1 MHHELEAA
9 YFSLRFE
16 SHPLEPFVKFMADLA
31 KSDTKYC
38 QLIVKIGFLDLFLN
52 LYLDGFLVSSKAPF
66 VPMPHRSS
74 TLFDRCVEALM
85 TIAADAV
92 SSTSLHAHPI
102 HLLWPRHAEVRI
114 THCLARQIRD
124 RVEGWKSLETDSIR
138 RRLRGLKNLIEAS
151 CRHSDPY
158 DGMSTLPV
166 DFPSDHIVNTTTS
179 IFDDII
185 DMVMF
190 VRQVVSM
197 FCRCSQ
203 LSCSRSDDYGEDIV
217 REVSI
222 TLARYVCGPGSVP
235 VVPALRGAKL
245 KEKIRAYLSDQ
256 SQMCAALFESAS
268 SESLTPI

>member
-92 SSTSLHAHPI
+92 SSTSLHAH
-102 HLLWPRHAEVRI
+102 
-114 THCLARQIRD
+114 
-124 RVEGWKSLETDSIR
+124 
-138 RRLRGLKNLIEAS
+138 
-151 CRHSDPY
+151 RHSFVVAETCGGSDN
-158 DGMSTLPV
+158 TLFGAPNSGSSRGV
-166 DFPSDHIVNTTTS
+166 G
-179 IFDDII
+179 II
-185 DMVMF
+185 
-190 VRQVVSM
+190 
-197 FCRCSQ
+197 
-203 LSCSRSDDYGEDIV
+203 GH
-217 REVSI
+217 
-222 TLARYVCGPGSVP
+222 G
-235 VVPALRGAKL
+235 
-245 KEKIRAYLSDQ
+245 
-256 SQMCAALFESAS
+256 
-268 SESLTPI
+268 